1 MTATR
6 DGNQGGEKRTRLS
19 PQARRAQLIDL
30 GVHMLATR
38 TLDELSVEDIAVE
51 AGISRG
57 LLFHYFGSKQEF
69 YVEVAR
75 AAAAD
80 LIARTQA
87 DTDLEPADALRH
99 SLDAF
104 IAYVEEKPDA
114 YKSLVRGAGGG
125 DAELRA
131 LFTET
136 RAALAE
142 RVVRVAS
149 ALGFTLDEAAVLA
162 VHGWVAMVEE
172 CTIGWLDNRTIS
184 RGQLQEMLARAL
196 PALVLAAT
204 DTDLDNL
211 VALLT

>member
-1 MTATR
+1 MTVTR
-6 DGNQGGEKRTRLS
+6 DAKQGGEKRTRLS

-87 DTDLEPADALRH
+87 DTHLEPADVLRH

-149 ALGFTLDEAAVLA
+149 ELGFTLDEAAVLA